1 MFSMDKLPVH
11 VAIIMDGNGRWAKK
25 RGLPRVFGHQEGTK
39 RAKEIVEAAREIGIK
54 VLTLYT
60 FSLENWQRPK
70 DEVEFLMKLLED
82 YLKQEVAA
90 MVRHNIQFRVSG
102 DLSLLPLSTYNIV
115 QETIQK
121 TTHCQQMILNLALSY
136 GGRQEIIQAVK
147 GIVKDA
153 LAGKITPEE
162 IDATLFS
169 RYLWTK
175 GLPDPDLIIRTSGEM
190 RLSNFLIWQ
199 AAYAELYITPTLWPD
214 FDQEKFIEAL
224 KDYQRRERRFGKT
237 SEQLKEGEK
246 GGERA

>member
-1 MFSMDKLPVH
+1 MPSLDKLPKH

-25 RGLPRVFGHQEGTK
+25 RGRPRFFGHQEGTK

-70 DEVEFLMKLLED
+70 EEVEFLMQLLEK
-82 YLKQEVAA
+82 YLKQETS
-90 MVRHNIQFRVSG
+90 NIIKQDIQFRVSG
-102 DLSLLPLSTYNIV
+102 DLSLLPASTYNII
-115 QETIQK
+115 QEAIQK

-147 GIVKDA
+147 GIVKDV

-162 IDATLFS
+162 IDTTLFP

-199 AAYAELYITPTLWPD
+199 AAYAELYVTPTLWPD
-214 FDQEKFIEAL
+214 FGKEDFIKAL

-237 SEQLKEGEK
+237 SEQLK
-246 GGERA
+246 GERKSE

>member
-1 MFSMDKLPVH
+1 
-11 VAIIMDGNGRWAKK
+11 
-25 RGLPRVFGHQEGTK
+25 
-39 RAKEIVEAAREIGIK
+39 
-54 VLTLYT
+54 
-60 FSLENWQRPK
+60 
-70 DEVEFLMKLLED
+70 LLEE
-82 YLKQEVAA
+82 YLKKETPNMLKQD
-90 MVRHNIQFRVSG
+90 IQFRVSG
-102 DLSLLPLSTYNIV
+102 DLSLLPASTYNLV

-121 TTHCQQMILNLALSY
+121 TAHCQQMILNLALSY